1 MASPTAVNDQVT
13 DSVTQT
19 SVTVM
24 AESPAIALSSQ
35 ILSNCQAHAL
45 MAYNAVYA
53 QQNAQ
58 ILGLS
63 SLADH
68 IIPIPDSSRAGNLS
82 SPLSEGLSSLNNT
95 LQSIERGLLMVSKG
109 NRYSGY

>member
-19 SVTVM
+19 NVKVV
-24 AESPAIALSSQ
+24 AESPAIALASQ
-35 ILSNCQAHAL
+35 MLSTCHAHSL

-68 IIPIPDSSRAGNLS
+68 IIPTTGVNREGNSSLQ
-82 SPLSEGLSSLNNT
+82 LSEGLSSLNNT
-95 LQSIERGLLMVSKG
+95 LQSIDKDLLTRKG
-109 NRYSGY
+109 NRYG

>member
-1 MASPTAVNDQVT
+1 MAEVNDQVT
-13 DSVTQT
+13 DSTTQT

-24 AESPAIALSSQ
+24 AGSPAIALASQ
-35 ILSNCQAHAL
+35 VLSTCHAHAL

-68 IIPIPDSSRAGNLS
+68 ILPTMTVNREENGSLQ
-82 SPLSEGLSSLNNT
+82 LSEGLSSLNNT
-95 LQSIERGLLMVSKG
+95 LQSIDKDLLMVNKG
-109 NRYSGY
+109 NRYGGY

>member
-19 SVTVM
+19 NVKVV

-35 ILSNCQAHAL
+35 ILSTCQAHAL

-63 SLADH
+63 SLADQ
-68 IIPIPDSSRAGNLS
+68 IIPITGVNREGNSSLQ
-82 SPLSEGLSSLNNT
+82 LSEGLSSLNNT
-95 LQSIERGLLMVSKG
+95 LQSIDKDLLTRKG
-109 NRYSGY
+109 NRYG

>member
-1 MASPTAVNDQVT
+1 MASLTDVNDPVT

-19 SVTVM
+19 NVTVM
-24 AESPAIALSSQ
+24 AGSPAIALASQ
-35 ILSNCQAHAL
+35 MLSTCHAHSL

-68 IIPIPDSSRAGNLS
+68 IIPTTGVNREGNGSLQ
-82 SPLSEGLSSLNNT
+82 LSEGLSSLNNT
-95 LQSIERGLLMVSKG
+95 LQSIDKDLLMGNKG
-109 NRYSGY
+109 NRYGGY

>member
-1 MASPTAVNDQVT
+1 MKLLPPLNTGIHPVILMGHLKGFAG
-13 DSVTQT
+13 
-19 SVTVM
+19 
-24 AESPAIALSSQ
+24 SPAIALASQ
-35 ILSNCQAHAL
+35 VLSTCHAHAL

-68 IIPIPDSSRAGNLS
+68 IIPTTTVNREGNGSLQ
-82 SPLSEGLSSLNNT
+82 LSEGLSTLNNT
-95 LQSIERGLLMVSKG
+95 LQSIDKDLLMGKG

>member
-35 ILSNCQAHAL
+35 ILSSCQAHAL

-53 QQNAQ
+53 QQKPRFWDYPAWPT
-58 ILGLS
+58 IS
-63 SLADH
+63 SQYL
-68 IIPIPDSSRAGNLS
+68 IQVVQETCRPPC
-82 SPLSEGLSSLNNT
+82 
-95 LQSIERGLLMVSKG
+95 QKG
-109 NRYSGY
+109 CPA

>member
-35 ILSNCQAHAL
+35 ILSTCQAHAL

-68 IIPIPDSSRAGNLS
+68 IIPTTTVNREGNGSLQ
-82 SPLSEGLSSLNNT
+82 LSEGLSTLNNT
-95 LQSIERGLLMVSKG
+95 LQSIDKDLLMGKG

>member
-1 MASPTAVNDQVT
+1 MAEVNDQVT
-13 DSVTQT
+13 DSTTQT

-24 AESPAIALSSQ
+24 AGSPVIALASQ
-35 ILSNCQAHAL
+35 VLSTCHAHAL
-45 MAYNAVYA
+45 MAYNAVYV

-68 IIPIPDSSRAGNLS
+68 IIPTTGVNREGNNS
-82 SPLSEGLSSLNNT
+82 FQLSEGLSNLNNT
-95 LQSIERGLLMVSKG
+95 LQSIDKDLLTGNKG
-109 NRYSGY
+109 NRYGGY

>member
-1 MASPTAVNDQVT
+1 MAEVNDQVT
-13 DSVTQT
+13 DSTTQT

-24 AESPAIALSSQ
+24 AGSPAIVLASQVLST
-35 ILSNCQAHAL
+35 CHAHAL

-68 IIPIPDSSRAGNLS
+68 IIPTTAVNREGNNS
-82 SPLSEGLSSLNNT
+82 FQLSEGLSSLNNT
-95 LQSIERGLLMVSKG
+95 LQSIDKDLLMVNKG
-109 NRYSGY
+109 NRYGGY

>member
-1 MASPTAVNDQVT
+1 MAEVNDQVT
-13 DSVTQT
+13 DSTTQT
-19 SVTVM
+19 SVTAM
-24 AESPAIALSSQ
+24 AGSPAIALASQ
-35 ILSNCQAHAL
+35 VLSTCHAHAL

-68 IIPIPDSSRAGNLS
+68 IIPTSAVNREGNGSLQ
-82 SPLSEGLSSLNNT
+82 LLEGLSSLNNT
-95 LQSIERGLLMVSKG
+95 LQSIDKDLLMGNKG
-109 NRYSGY
+109 NRYGGY

>member
-19 SVTVM
+19 NVKVV
-24 AESPAIALSSQ
+24 AESPAIALAGQ
-35 ILSNCQAHAL
+35 MLSTCHAHSL

-68 IIPIPDSSRAGNLS
+68 IIPTSAVNREGNGSLQ
-82 SPLSEGLSSLNNT
+82 LSEGLSSLNNT
-95 LQSIERGLLMVSKG
+95 LQSIDKALLMGNKG